1 MGDFRACRQSENVDE
16 TKTVGQLS
24 RIMPNSSSPS
34 NAQPNQVNLGNSTQ
48 IIDASVDGEGQ
59 IAQPSRA
66 RAQLP
71 NQAEAF
77 GLAAEIENQ
86 PHQGASVRDIIL
98 AHPKVR
104 ELAVAAAVRALVA
117 TKFYF
122 DKKSGQMVHE
132 PDYATQIKAVTVL
145 VSYSDGLPAQTNINF
160 NASMGKSKRSENEEA
175 ALALS
180 SPALREELKRQ
191 IIEAEKRDRSSAD
204 KKSAVSV

>member
-1 MGDFRACRQSENVDE
+1 M
-16 TKTVGQLS
+16 
-24 RIMPNSSSPS
+24 
-34 NAQPNQVNLGNSTQ
+34 
-48 IIDASVDGEGQ
+48 
-59 IAQPSRA
+59 AQPSRA

-77 GLAAEIENQ
+77 ELASEIETQ
-86 PHQGASVRDIIL
+86 SHQGASVREIIL

-145 VSYSDGLPAQTNINF
+145 VSYSDGLPVQTNMNINA
-160 NASMGKSKRSENEEA
+160 NMGKSKRSENEDA

-191 IIEAEKRDRSSAD
+191 IADAEKRDRTLTD

>member
-1 MGDFRACRQSENVDE
+1 MRE
-16 TKTVGQLS
+16 
-24 RIMPNSSSPS
+24 
-34 NAQPNQVNLGNSTQ
+34 
-48 IIDASVDGEGQ
+48 
-59 IAQPSRA
+59 
-66 RAQLP
+66 
-71 NQAEAF
+71 
-77 GLAAEIENQ
+77 
-86 PHQGASVRDIIL
+86 IIL

-145 VSYSDGLPAQTNINF
+145 VSYSDGLPVQTNMNINA
-160 NASMGKSKRSENEEA
+160 NMGKSKRSENEDA

-191 IIEAEKRDRSSAD
+191 IADAEKRDRTLTD